1 MKTIQENKRA
11 AELAN
16 DTSNSEQSNTGI
28 WDGTVLEFVEFVRWA
43 LIFRELA
50 LERKK
55 GWSRIALH
63 KGKALAVAAERGYTN
78 EAVWREI
85 QRIVETKKEVDSCGY
100 DKDSKVMPPGR
111 QLSEHLYL
119 SLEEAINETIEQG
132 MEE

>member
-1 MKTIQENKRA
+1 MIQKIK
-11 AELAN
+11 
-16 DTSNSEQSNTGI
+16 Q
-28 WDGTVLEFVEFVRWA
+28 F
-43 LIFRELA
+43 
-50 LERKK
+50 
-55 GWSRIALH
+55 